1 MLDEAESAAL
11 LPGKGLTNDV
21 DDSLHLEQLNETS
34 VGGVIRTLDGEE
46 IDDEFAQ
53 DALNYQILL
62 NKIDLLLDR
71 LKLDA

>member
-1 MLDEAESAAL
+1 MMDEEFIANTLDGEKDLTSNDAL
-11 LPGKGLTNDV
+11 TLN
-21 DDSLHLEQLNETS
+21 LEDQLQ
-34 VGGVIRTLDGEE
+34 GGVIRTLDGD
-46 IDDEFAQ
+46 IVGDESAQ